1 LFSNQTFNPS
11 VDTRGSLS
19 TLSPLLFYKNHINLS
34 ANHAQP
40 SPHCRNEIS
49 GKHFLPLSFPFV
61 SLSLSLSLSPPS
73 GPLCHVLSHSFF
85 FLSLIRRSLSPSIC
99 FSFSF
104 LSLSLQTQIQE
115 ARPSLSISLVCMRF
129 SPKLWFFLLS
139 CCNSEIG
146 E

>member
-61 SLSLSLSLSPPS
+61 SLSLSLSLSPLWPS
-73 GPLCHVLSHSFF
+73 LSRSLTLFFFFVSHST
-85 FLSLIRRSLSPSIC
+85 
-99 FSFSF
+99 
-104 LSLSLQTQIQE
+104 LSLSLHLFLIQLPFSVV
-115 ARPSLSISLVCMRF
+115 ADPNPGSSSFSLHLVSVYEVLSKVVILPF
-129 SPKLWFFLLS
+129 ILL
-139 CCNSEIG
+139 
-146 E
+146 